1 MNTISRRNF
10 LELTALGL
18 GGLAIG
24 PAWSLAGQEGAASEN
39 LQALY
44 GKFKDPE
51 RRFSIR
57 PFWFWNGKLD
67 GAELRRQIKQMVD
80 HGVYGAYAHNRD
92 GLQTPYLS
100 EAWWQVVGEALQ
112 AARENGFSL
121 CMVDEF
127 EWPSGEARDYWMPG
141 ANKSRVVAANADFH
155 MRRLRPQETHVSG
168 PRRFT
173 LPLPAETVAA
183 VAGKL
188 AARATLDGDSLK
200 TLPLEPGAKQMEWDV
215 PPGDWIVFTYSLE
228 TTIGQPDHG
237 TVDLMSREAVAKY
250 IEIYYDEFHRRYG
263 TYFGNAMPATFAD
276 HEGTYGA
283 KLPWTPALLETF
295 RRKTGY
301 ALEPYLPALTYDIGA
316 RTEKVRCDLLDTVS
330 ELYSN
335 NFFQQV
341 TDWCRQH
348 HIDHSGHVWE
358 ESLFF
363 GPAVQGDFF
372 RVLRSM
378 SNPGCDTL
386 VEWGRQG
393 VWLKEVTSIADFEG
407 RHAVCENQGV
417 QGEDSYLSPE
427 GMKRVSNSLGAW
439 NIGEF
444 IPHAFDYDLSR
455 INFPPDWFRSQ
466 PYLPWFRAY
475 ADHMRRISFINC
487 ESHLV
492 ADILVLYPQVSI
504 WGDSAPAFRTEG
516 TGGLL
521 NNASWS
527 RDAVDTNEQFA
538 MLKLQLSGQ
547 RLDFKVADDHYMAQS
562 RIDGRHLHIAD
573 SDFGVM
579 ILPPMSTTRRSTAA
593 KVRDYF
599 QSGGTVIALRQ
610 LPANSVEDGRNDP
623 ALKAIWEQ
631 TFDARPASQP
641 FRLKQNSAGG
651 RAYFVPGSVP
661 DLLQVLRQAI
671 DPDVEVTDGPTDH
684 LYVMHKIKAGV
695 HLYWIVNDTAEPRTN
710 VLRLRAKGRAERW
723 NAHTAERLPLFY
735 QTLGEKTGVRLSL
748 GPWDAAYVVFD
759 DQGPSQPLAL
769 NSTNWGEL
777 YIAAVTDDAV
787 TIRGRALLE
796 SAAPL
801 FAVLGAG
808 QNQFRGEYKPANLSA
823 VEITGEWT
831 ATVEDPPI
839 PLPYALVMDDPDNQ
853 GMRERWFHQGAERLP
868 WNPLWLSP
876 MSNSI
881 REWNVIGPFP
891 DPADDGLKL
900 SFPPEKATYY
910 AATYKGSEDRLVQW
924 STVNAAD
931 YRVTPA
937 PGGWSLGTAVIS
949 GGPYGAESFIVNYG
963 APLRVAPL
971 AGVVYVQTNVYS
983 AGDADAMLV
992 LVTSNPRAVFLNG
1005 VRVYS
1010 RFLRPL
1016 YNQMTDGFADRVPIR
1031 LKAGWN
1037 SVLLKFLHNP
1047 ADEKAAD
1054 FTCRIEG
1061 REGAPLMGLIASS
1074 RVLESPLPA
1083 TAPGYRWLRFPAPAL
1098 AGALR
1103 VPPLQFPWLAFVD
1116 AKSVPAASE
1125 IPLPKGARVVT
1136 LRVAAN
1142 EPLQIPFS
1150 FSPVAASLPLGT
1162 WNVPGMEYY
1171 SGRITYEKD
1180 VDVPASLLS
1189 ERVLLDCGEVGVV
1202 AEAWVNGQAV
1212 GSRPWA
1218 PYVFDVSSQLHAG
1231 SNHIKVRIAN
1241 TAANASAVG
1250 IYHDTLKNIDCN
1262 GWYGPARLTPY
1273 VDREVR
1279 CTRV

>member
-18 GGLAIG
+18 SSLAVG
-24 PAWSLAGQEGAASEN
+24 PAWSLDGQAGAASGN
-39 LQALY
+39 LQTLY
-44 GKFKDPE
+44 NQFKDPE

-100 EAWWQVVGEALQ
+100 EAWWQVLGEALQ

-127 EWPSGEARDYWMPG
+127 EWPSGEARDYWLPG

-155 MRRLRPQETHVSG
+155 MRRLRARETPVQG
-168 PRRFT
+168 PRHFT
-173 LPLPAETVAA
+173 MALPPETIAA

-188 AARATLDGDSLK
+188 AAHATLEGDSLK
-200 TLPLEPGAKQMEWDV
+200 ALPLQSGARQIEWDT
-215 PPGDWIVFTYSLE
+215 PEGDWIVFTYSLE
-228 TTIGQPDHG
+228 TSIGQPDHG

-263 TYFGNAMPATFAD
+263 EYLGNAMPATFAD
-276 HEGTYGA
+276 HEGTYGN
-283 KLPWTPALLETF
+283 KLPWTPALLDTF
-295 RRKTGY
+295 RRKAGY

-316 RTEKVRCDLLDTVS
+316 KTEKVRCDLLDTVS

-348 HIDHSGHVWE
+348 HVDHSGHVWE

-372 RVLRSM
+372 RILRSM

-386 VEWGRQG
+386 VEWGRQS
-393 VWLKEVTSIADFEG
+393 VWLKEVASVADFES
-407 RHAVCENQGV
+407 RHVVCENQGV

-427 GMKRVSNSLGAW
+427 GMKRVSNCLGAW

-444 IPHAFDYDLSR
+444 VPHAFDYDLSR

-475 ADHMRRISFINC
+475 ADQMRRISFINC
-487 ESHLV
+487 ESHHV
-492 ADILVLYPQVSI
+492 ADIVLLYPQVSI
-504 WGDSAPAFRTEG
+504 WGRSAPAFRSESLG
-516 TGGLL
+516 HVL
-521 NNASWS
+521 NNSSWS
-527 RDAVDTNEQFA
+527 EDAVDTNEQYA
-538 MLKLQLSGQ
+538 MLKLQLSEE
-547 RLDFKVADDHYMAQS
+547 RLDYKVADDHYIAQS
-562 RIDGRHLHIAD
+562 RTGGKRLRIAD
-573 SDFGVM
+573 SDFSVM
-579 ILPPMSTTRRSTAA
+579 ILPPMTTTRRSTAA
-593 KVRDYF
+593 KIRDYF

-610 LPANSVEDGRNDP
+610 LPVNSVEEGRNDP
-623 ALKAIWEQ
+623 ALQAIWEQ
-631 TFDARPASQP
+631 TFDSHPTSQP

-661 DLLQVLRQAI
+661 DLIQALREAI
-671 DPDVEVTDGPTDH
+671 DPDVEVVDGPTDH
-684 LYVMHKIKAGV
+684 LYVLHKIKSGV

-710 VLRLRAKGRAERW
+710 TLRLRARGRPERW

-735 QTLGEKTGVRLSL
+735 QTLGEKTLVRLTL
-748 GPWDAAYVVFD
+748 GPWDAAYVAFD
-759 DQGPSQPLAL
+759 DQGPEQPLAL
-769 NSTNWGEL
+769 NSTNLDEL
-777 YIAAVTDDAV
+777 YVAAVTDEAV
-787 TIRGRALLE
+787 TVRGRALPA
-796 SAAPL
+796 SSAPL
-801 FAVLGAG
+801 FAVLNEG
-808 QNQFRGEYKPANLSA
+808 QKQFRGEYKPASMSA
-823 VEITGEWT
+823 VEITGEWNV
-831 ATVEDPPI
+831 AVEDAPI
-839 PLPYALVMDDPDNQ
+839 PLPYALTINDPGNR
-853 GMRERWFHQGAERLP
+853 GMLEQWFASGADRLQ
-868 WNPLWLSP
+868 WNHLWLSP

-891 DPADDGLKL
+891 DPADDGLSL
-900 SFPPEKATYY
+900 SFPPEKAVDYS
-910 AATYKGSEDRLVQW
+910 ATYKGSEDRLVHW
-924 STVNAAD
+924 SKVNAAD
-931 YRVTPA
+931 YRVAPA
-937 PGGWSLGTAVIS
+937 PGGWSLGTAVIG

-963 APLRVAPL
+963 EPLRVSPL

-983 AGDADAMLV
+983 PGETDASMV
-992 LVTSNPRAVFLNG
+992 LVASNPRAVFLNE
-1005 VRVYS
+1005 VQVYS

-1016 YNQMTDGFADRVPIR
+1016 YNQMTDGFADRIPLR
-1031 LKAGWN
+1031 LNAGWN
-1037 SVLLKFLHNP
+1037 SVMLKFLHNP
-1047 ADEKAAD
+1047 ADEKGAD

-1061 REGAPLMGLIASS
+1061 AEGAPLTGLIASS
-1074 RVLESPLPA
+1074 RKLESPHPA
-1083 TAPGYRWLRFPAPAL
+1083 PPRGYRWLRFPVPAL
-1098 AGALR
+1098 AGALH

-1116 AKSVPAASE
+1116 AKAVQAASD
-1125 IPLPKGARVVT
+1125 IPLPKGARFVT

-1150 FSPVAASLPLGT
+1150 FSPVSASLPLGT
-1162 WNVPGMEYY
+1162 WSVPGMEYY

-1180 VDVPASLLS
+1180 VEVPESLLS
-1189 ERVLLDCGEVGVV
+1189 ERVLLDCGKVGVA
-1202 AEAWVNGQAV
+1202 AEAWVNGHAV

-1231 SNHIKVRIAN
+1231 SNRIKVRVAN

-1250 IYHDTLKNIDCN
+1250 VYHDTLKNIDCN
-1262 GWYGPARLTPY
+1262 GWYGPARLAPY
-1273 VDREVR
+1273 VDREIR